1 MKMLVIGYGNE
12 LRQDDGV
19 GPRVAR
25 TVAGWQ
31 RPNLE
36 GVAVYQLTPEL
47 AERVSQVD
55 RVLFVDAVHGSTLV
69 QARLLEPDQAA
80 PSWSHTCDPQSL
92 LALAEALY
100 GSRPNAWLMEV
111 PAPCL
116 GFGEELS
123 SLAERG
129 LQAALEQI
137 RQLADMEQPCTRS
150 V

>member
-25 TVAGWQ
+25 IVAGWQ
-31 RPNLE
+31 RPDLE
-36 GVAVYQLTPEL
+36 GIAVHQLTPEL
-47 AERVSQVD
+47 AERISQAD
-55 RVLFVDAVHGSTLV
+55 RVMFVDAGHDNALV

-80 PSWSHTCDPQSL
+80 PSWSHTCEPQSL

-111 PAPCL
+111 PAPVWASGKSFPPWPSEACRRR
-116 GFGEELS
+116 LS
-123 SLAERG
+123 
-129 LQAALEQI
+129 
-137 RQLADMEQPCTRS
+137 RS
-150 V
+150 SS